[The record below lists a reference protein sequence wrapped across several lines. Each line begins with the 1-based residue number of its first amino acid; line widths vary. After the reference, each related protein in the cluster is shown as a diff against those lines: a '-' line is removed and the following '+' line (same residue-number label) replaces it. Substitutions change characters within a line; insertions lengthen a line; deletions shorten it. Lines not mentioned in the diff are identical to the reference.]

1 MKTFFIVL
9 LSFSLFIVIFCG
21 VSYAVDDRRENQYQP
36 PPSQQ
41 QQPPAPAVSSDPA
54 PAGVSPTQS
63 PHISAPSF
71 TANPIA
77 QAPGQSTMIVHQS
90 AVIGAQNTFGEVI
103 DKGIEEDGTPWL
115 KVKDKLFD
123 NVSKIKVDKNTKIPI
138 AKQGAAASFN
148 DIKIGDAVSILFSSE
163 GDGIFTGMF
172 STDVDQQNNIASSIH
187 IFTKQE
193 LEAMKQTAESEGLIT
208 IEEDVEPIFQLE
220 EETDFKEEKQTIQPS
235 KKEPQKTQQPKEKR
249 GFFDRWLDRTR
260 NK

>member
-21 VSYAVDDRRENQYQP
+21 VSYGVDGRRENQYQP
-36 PPSQQ
+36 PPSQH
-41 QQPPAPAVSSDPA
+41 QQPPAPAVSSG
-54 PAGVSPTQS
+54 PAGVSSTPS
-63 PHISAPSF
+63 PHISVPSF

-90 AVIGAQNTFGEVI
+90 AVVGMQNTFGEVI
-103 DKGIEEDGTPWL
+103 DKGIEEDGTSWL
-115 KVKDKLFD
+115 KVEDKLFGS
-123 NVSKIKVDKNTKIPI
+123 VSKIKVDKNTKIPI
-138 AKQGAAASFN
+138 AKQGGAASFN
-148 DIKIGDAVSILFSSE
+148 DIKIGDTVGILFSPE
-163 GDGIFTGMF
+163 GDGIFTGIF

-187 IFTKQE
+187 IFTEQE
-193 LEAMKQTAESEGLIT
+193 LEAMKQTAESEGLVT

-220 EETDFKEEKQTIQPS
+220 EETYLKEEKQTIQPS